1 MKKSIKRIAII
12 LMSFA
17 IIFSFTACK
26 KTSPSEVVEKDLKD
40 LQSESVKEVEVP
52 YVNKDNAD
60 SKELEDKYLKW
71 INMIQKFDYKIQ
83 DEKISKDGKT
93 ATVRVKIS
101 TYDFGNTYKEVAK
114 EIKEG
119 IDEGKINKDT
129 DIDSYVIDQF
139 LTKALQLKDKTYT
152 KEVIINCKK
161 ASKDWEDDI
170 YNNEDF
176 QDAILGGMLTEAPN
190 LTSILE

>member
-190 LTSILE
+190 LTSIL

>member
-26 KTSPSEVVEKDLKD
+26 KTSPSEVAEKDLKD

-101 TYDFGNTYKEVAK
+101 TYDFGNTYKEVAQ

-129 DIDSYVIDQF
+129 DIDTYVIDQF
-139 LTKALQLKDKTYT
+139 LTKALQLKDKKYT
-152 KEVIINCKK
+152 KEVIINCKNANK
-161 ASKDWEDDI
+161 NWEDDI

-190 LTSILE
+190 LTSILQ

>member
-71 INMIQKFDYKIQ
+71 INMIQKFDYKIK

-129 DIDSYVIDQF
+129 DIDRYVIDQF

-190 LTSILE
+190 LTSILQ

>member
-17 IIFSFTACK
+17 IIFSFPACK

-152 KEVIINCKK
+152 KEVIINCKNANK
-161 ASKDWEDDI
+161 NWEDDI

-176 QDAILGGMLTEAPN
+176 QDAILGGMLTETPN
-190 LTSILE
+190 LTSIL

>member
-26 KTSPSEVVEKDLKD
+26 KTSPSEVVKKDLKD

-101 TYDFGNTYKEVAK
+101 TYDFANTYKEVAQ

-139 LTKALQLKDKTYT
+139 LTKALQLKDKKYT

-190 LTSILE
+190 LTSIL

>member
-1 MKKSIKRIAII
+1 MKKSIKKIAII

>member
-83 DEKISKDGKT
+83 DEKIKKDGKT

-114 EIKEG
+114 EIKQG

-139 LTKALQLKDKTYT
+139 LTKALQLKDKKYT
-152 KEVIINCKK
+152 KEVIINCKNANK
-161 ASKDWEDDI
+161 NWEDDI

-190 LTSILE
+190 LTSILQ

>member
-26 KTSPSEVVEKDLKD
+26 KTSPSEVVEKDLKE

-83 DEKISKDGKT
+83 DEKIKKDGKT

-101 TYDFGNTYKEVAK
+101 TYDFGNTYKEVAQ

-139 LTKALQLKDKTYT
+139 LTKALQLKDKKYT

-190 LTSILE
+190 LTSIL

>member
-40 LQSESVKEVEVP
+40 LQSESVKEAEVP

-152 KEVIINCKK
+152 KEVIINCKNANK
-161 ASKDWEDDI
+161 NWEDDI

-190 LTSILE
+190 LTSILQ

>member
-17 IIFSFTACK
+17 MIFSFTACK

-40 LQSESVKEVEVP
+40 LHSESVKEVEVP

-101 TYDFGNTYKEVAK
+101 TYDFGNTYKEVAQ

-139 LTKALQLKDKTYT
+139 LSL
-152 KEVIINCKK
+152 
-161 ASKDWEDDI
+161 S
-170 YNNEDF
+170 
-176 QDAILGGMLTEAPN
+176 
-190 LTSILE
+190 

>member
-1 MKKSIKRIAII
+1 MKKNIKRIAII

-83 DEKISKDGKT
+83 DEKIKKDGKT

-101 TYDFGNTYKEVAK
+101 TYDFGNTYKEVAQ
-114 EIKEG
+114 EIKEE

-129 DIDSYVIDQF
+129 DIDTYVIDQF
-139 LTKALQLKDKTYT
+139 LTKALQLKDKKYT
-152 KEVIINCKK
+152 KEVIINCKNANK
-161 ASKDWEDDI
+161 NWEDDI

-190 LTSILE
+190 LTSIL

>member
-26 KTSPSEVVEKDLKD
+26 KTSSSEVVEKDLKD

-101 TYDFGNTYKEVAK
+101 TYDFGNTYKEVAQ

-139 LTKALQLKDKTYT
+139 LTKALQLKDKKYT
-152 KEVIINCKK
+152 KEVIINCKNANK
-161 ASKDWEDDI
+161 NWEDDI

-190 LTSILE
+190 LTSIL

>member
-17 IIFSFTACK
+17 VIFSFTACK
-26 KTSPSEVVEKDLKD
+26 KTSPSEVVEKDLKG

-101 TYDFGNTYKEVAK
+101 TYDFGNTYKEVAQ

-139 LTKALQLKDKTYT
+139 LTKALQLKDKKYT
-152 KEVIINCKK
+152 KEVIINCKNANK
-161 ASKDWEDDI
+161 NWEDDI

-190 LTSILE
+190 LTSILQ